1 MKAVLRYD
9 ESGVL
14 VLQYLRVNAQALPI
28 ATPDGMAQ
36 LNALL
41 AEDRSAVAFAVPSE
55 SLSFLEHE
63 VSKAE
68 RKVLAQS
75 LPFSLEDRLAQDI
88 DELHFAFRWIADDRV
103 SVAVV
108 SKERMQEWSQ
118 EPAIAR
124 VSQWIPDTLLLPH
137 EVGQWVVVIED
148 SRCFVRLSESSA
160 FVCPLDLLAA
170 FLQSSQA
177 QVAPERILVF
187 SASESM
193 LPALPAEL
201 ENKVV
206 SRRGAWLDAA
216 IMSSEWGETLNLRQG
231 DFVTVL
237 PWVSWWSQWRWV
249 AAALFAGVA
258 VQAGVTFAGLQQAEQ
273 VNLELRQGIESRYRE
288 AYPQGAMVDPQKQLE
303 RQLLSLRGDGQ
314 RSGFVSL
321 LDRTGLAL
329 QSIPDT
335 QMVTLNYSDRNEQLS
350 ITVLAADFAAVESI
364 RSELVKGGLKAGLD
378 SSSAQGDQ
386 VRARLKVEAN

>member
-118 EPAIAR
+118 EPAIAK
-124 VSQWIPDTLLLPH
+124 VSQWIPDTLLLPMKL
-137 EVGQWVVVIED
+137 G
-148 SRCFVRLSESSA
+148 S
-160 FVCPLDLLAA
+160 
-170 FLQSSQA
+170 
-177 QVAPERILVF
+177 
-187 SASESM
+187 
-193 LPALPAEL
+193 
-201 ENKVV
+201 
-206 SRRGAWLDAA
+206 GWL
-216 IMSSEWGETLNLRQG
+216 
-231 DFVTVL
+231 
-237 PWVSWWSQWRWV
+237 
-249 AAALFAGVA
+249 
-258 VQAGVTFAGLQQAEQ
+258 
-273 VNLELRQGIESRYRE
+273 
-288 AYPQGAMVDPQKQLE
+288 
-303 RQLLSLRGDGQ
+303 
-314 RSGFVSL
+314 
-321 LDRTGLAL
+321 
-329 QSIPDT
+329 
-335 QMVTLNYSDRNEQLS
+335 
-350 ITVLAADFAAVESI
+350 
-364 RSELVKGGLKAGLD
+364 
-378 SSSAQGDQ
+378 
-386 VRARLKVEAN
+386 